1 MKFIKIFLVL
11 TLAVI
16 FSSCE
21 FNNNPA
27 SNTSVI
33 VNRKV
38 LVELSTNVNCVNC
51 PPTDRFLAA
60 IDTGIA
66 NITSCDTNVITMRL
80 HSSIFPGDPFYNFNK
95 PINLSRQLYYVVQSN
110 PWGLLNGL
118 RMPSFNSQTWANSM
132 NLALAEN
139 ETQSLS
145 FTNTFDTSTK
155 NGTINISISQISGST
170 ASDLK
175 LHVAIVESKM
185 YYGGGSNGEKW
196 FNNVL
201 RDLVTGQSGSDISL
215 PYNASINYTLMNGIV
230 PANADIIIFT
240 QSLSSKE
247 VFVVRKLKLVGN

>member
-11 TLAVI
+11 AFAVA
-16 FSSCE
+16 FYSCE
-21 FNNNPA
+21 FNNNP
-27 SNTSVI
+27 SSGNSVI

-51 PPTDRFLAA
+51 PPADRFLAA

-66 NITSCDTNVITMRL
+66 NITSCDTNVITLRI
-80 HSSIFPGDPFYNFNK
+80 HSSIFHNDPFHNFNK
-95 PINLSRQLYYVVQSN
+95 PINLARELYYVVQSN
-110 PWGLLNGL
+110 PWGLLNGSQ
-118 RMPSFNSQTWANSM
+118 MPAFSSQTWANSI
-132 NLALAEN
+132 NLAMVQN
-139 ETQSLS
+139 EIQDLTY
-145 FTNTFDTSTK
+145 TNTFDSVTR
-155 NGTINISISQISGST
+155 NGTLNISISQISGSP

-201 RDLVTGQSGSDISL
+201 RDLVTGTAGEDIAL
-215 PYNASINYTLMNGIV
+215 PYNSSKNYSLMAGII

-240 QSLSSKE
+240 QSLASKE
-247 VFVVRKLKLVGN
+247 VFVVRKLKLIGS